1 MPAMTDLITDSRFA
15 GAAASPPDV
24 GPADHEISADRRQEF
39 EKMLPSVLP
48 RFRSIATHWLGNR
61 EDAEDAV
68 QDAML
73 SAFKH
78 ITSFNGR
85 AKLSTWLT
93 AIVIN
98 AIRMQIR
105 RRPRAR
111 LLSMDYSAKEGQPS
125 ISDILIDRG
134 PTPEKA
140 VERLELYELAMKL
153 TRRLPPSQRGA
164 MRLRYEADFSLKK
177 ASRKLGVPT
186 GTLKAQLARG
196 RVKLAERF
204 RDLVGKPKIQGAAI
218 GTKRWQ
224 GEANEHRLCF
234 LVRSDVGAAR
244 VGGCL

>member
-1 MPAMTDLITDSRFA
+1 
-15 GAAASPPDV
+15 
-24 GPADHEISADRRQEF
+24 
-39 EKMLPSVLP
+39 MLPSVLP
-48 RFRSIATHWLGNR
+48 RFRSIATHWLGSR

-85 AKLSTWLT
+85 AKMSTWLT

-105 RRPRAR
+105 RRPRVR
-111 LLSMDYSAKEGQPS
+111 LVSMDCSAKEDQPATT
-125 ISDILIDRG
+125 DILADRR

-140 VERLELYELAMKL
+140 AERLELYELAMKL
-153 TRRLPPSQRGA
+153 TRRLPPSQRA
-164 MRLRYEADFSLKK
+164 ALCLRYEADFSIKR

-196 RVKLAERF
+196 RAKLAGRF
-204 RDLVGKPKIQGAAI
+204 REVVGKPKIQGSAF
-218 GTKRWQ
+218 GSKRWR
-224 GEANEHRLCF
+224 GEANEHRICF
-234 LVRSDVGAAR
+234 LVRSDMGAAR